1 MYCTIFVVTFG
12 SIDTGRLFVVV
23 NYCILKSGRV
33 RSACRAGVKHLDK
46 VYVGLLGYGNV
57 GQGVYRILTE
67 NCGDIRH
74 KENLEIQVK
83 KILVRDLK
91 KPRKG
96 VDMSLLTDDYHDILD
111 DPEITVIAEF
121 MGSAEPALT
130 YALAALAK
138 GKSFVTANKELLA
151 THWHRLDR
159 AARENGT
166 GLYYEGSVAGGIP
179 IIKTINDSLQG
190 NNIASVMGI
199 INGTTNYILTGM
211 TQQGESFA
219 EALQEAQRLGLAE
232 PDPTYDVEGLDAVY
246 KLSILASLAFHA
258 RVPVDRIY
266 HEGITQVGI
275 DDIRNADELGY
286 VIKLLAMGKK
296 SGTSIEARVHPTMIP
311 KNHPLAAVNGA
322 FNAIFMHGDAAG
334 DLMLYGNG
342 AGGMPT
348 ASAVVSDIITASQEC
363 HKYTTFYNGDQP
375 AEEVRFVTDW
385 ESEYYI
391 RLSASDRPGVLAQL
405 AGVFGKYGVNIAY
418 VKQQRRDGGM
428 APVTFVTYLAR
439 EKALRSAIDEIE
451 KLPGVAKVEN
461 VIRME
466 N

>member
-1 MYCTIFVVTFG
+1 M
-12 SIDTGRLFVVV
+12 
-23 NYCILKSGRV
+23 
-33 RSACRAGVKHLDK
+33 DK
-46 VYVGLLGYGNV
+46 VYVGLLGFGNV
-57 GQGVYRILTE
+57 GQGVYRILTQSR
-67 NCGDIRH
+67 GDISH
-74 KENLEIQVK
+74 KENLEITVK

-91 KPRKG
+91 KSRTG
-96 VDMSLLTDDYHDILD
+96 VDMGLLTDDYNDILD
-111 DPEITVIAEF
+111 DPDISVIAEF
-121 MGSAEPALT
+121 MGSAEPALS
-130 YALAALAK
+130 YALAALSK

-151 THWHRLDR
+151 THWHHLDK
-159 AARENGT
+159 AAREHGV

-190 NNIASVMGI
+190 NSVNSVMGI
-199 INGTTNYILTGM
+199 INGTTNFILTGM
-211 TQQGESFA
+211 TQKGVSFA

-232 PDPTYDVEGLDAVY
+232 PDPAYDVEGLDAVY

-266 HEGITQVGI
+266 HEGITKVAI
-275 DDIRNADELGY
+275 DDIQNADELGY

-296 SGTSIEARVHPTMIP
+296 CGTSIEVRVHPTMIP

-334 DLMLYGNG
+334 DLMLYGHG
-342 AGGMPT
+342 AGSMPT
-348 ASAVVSDIITASQEC
+348 ASAVVSDIITASQKGC
-363 HKYTTFYNGDQP
+363 HKYTTFYNSDQP
-375 AEEVRFVTDW
+375 AQEVCFVSDW

-391 RLSASDRPGVLAQL
+391 RLSASDRPGVLAQV

-418 VKQQRRDGGM
+418 VKQKRRDGGM
-428 APVTFVTYLAR
+428 APVTFVTYMAR
-439 EKALRSAIDEIE
+439 EKALKSAIAEIE
-451 KLPGVAKVEN
+451 QLPGVARVEN